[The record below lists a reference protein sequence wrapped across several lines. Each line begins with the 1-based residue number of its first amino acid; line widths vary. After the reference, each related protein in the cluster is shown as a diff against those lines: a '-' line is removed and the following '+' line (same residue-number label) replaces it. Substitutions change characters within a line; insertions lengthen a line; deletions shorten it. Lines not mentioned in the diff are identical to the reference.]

1 MAIRII
7 NDARAIRGSLSMA
20 SEYSSFQV
28 MDHFRKWAQKEGMS
42 HSECES
48 HINTNR
54 GKGLDHLKAAL
65 AVVQKFH

>member
-7 NDARAIRGSLSMA
+7 NDARAICGSLSAA
-20 SEYSSFQV
+20 SEYISFQV
-28 MDHFRKWAQKEGMS
+28 VDHFRKWAQKEGIPPS
-42 HSECES
+42 KCES